1 MDLPDS
7 NVSYKIQEYWDERFS
22 KEETFE
28 WCKSY
33 ADLKHLLCENVQKS
47 DRILMLGCGNSRLS
61 EDMYNDGYRNI
72 TNIDFSPVVIENM
85 TRKCRGMVDMQWM
98 VMDITK
104 LSFDQSSF
112 DVVLEK
118 ASIDALLVE
127 EADPWSPSE
136 NARMTMD
143 CVFSQVSQILTTGG
157 RFISITFSQPHF
169 RKPLLAKSQYGWSI
183 STSTF
188 GESFHFFFYVMEKG
202 QQLSEDDKFLEMR
215 VESRRKHAKDC
226 KGRNVTSQEQFTP
239 EDNEEFLCNITL

>member
-33 ADLKHLLCENVQKS
+33 ADFKHLLCENVQKS

-118 ASIDALLVE
+118 ATLDALLQC
-127 EADPWSPSE
+127 S
-136 NARMTMD
+136 T
-143 CVFSQVSQILTTGG
+143 LTFLDT
-157 RFISITFSQPHF
+157 RQWASKHSKSLAHKD
-169 RKPLLAKSQYGWSI
+169 KPLVQNKARKN
-183 STSTF
+183 TPT
-188 GESFHFFFYVMEKG
+188 KG
-202 QQLSEDDKFLEMR
+202 
-215 VESRRKHAKDC
+215 
-226 KGRNVTSQEQFTP
+226 
-239 EDNEEFLCNITL
+239 